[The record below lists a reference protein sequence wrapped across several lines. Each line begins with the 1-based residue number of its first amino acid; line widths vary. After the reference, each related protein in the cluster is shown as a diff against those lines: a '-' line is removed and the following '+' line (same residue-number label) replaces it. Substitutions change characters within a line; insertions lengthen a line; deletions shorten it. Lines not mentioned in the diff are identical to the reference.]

1 MTAENSLRDRDVV
14 VGISGA
20 SGAIY
25 GQRLLEALAEMNIA
39 THLVMTQ
46 PATVTIRQE
55 LATAPAAIRALATH
69 AYDPAN
75 LAAPLASGSF
85 VTSTAGMIVA
95 PCSIKTLSAI
105 AHSYTANLLTRAAD
119 VTLKEGR
126 PLILVVRETPLHLGH
141 LRLMVRAAENGA
153 VIFPP
158 VPAFYHRP
166 ATVEAMVDHTVGR
179 ILARMGVSN
188 RLYRPWEGG
197 DVA

>member
-25 GQRLLEALAEMNIA
+25 GQRLLEALAEMEIT
-39 THLVMTQ
+39 THLVMTP

-55 LATAPAAIRALATH
+55 LEMEPAAIRALATH

-75 LAAPLASGSF
+75 LAAPIASGSF
-85 VTSTAGMIVA
+85 ITSTAGMIVA

-141 LRLMVRAAENGA
+141 LRLMVQAAETGA

-166 ATVEAMVDHTVGR
+166 VTIGAMVDHTVGR
-179 ILARMGVSN
+179 ILARIGVSN
-188 RLYRPWEGG
+188 RLYRPWQGSL
-197 DVA
+197 

>member
-1 MTAENSLRDRDVV
+1 MTAENSLRDKNIV

-25 GQRLLEALAEMNIA
+25 GQRLLEVLAEMGLT

-55 LATAPAAIRALATH
+55 LDVAPAAIRALATH

-75 LAAPLASGSF
+75 LAAPIASGSF

-141 LRLMVRAAENGA
+141 LRLMVQAAENGA

-166 ATVEAMVDHTVGR
+166 ATIEVMIDHTVGR